1 MALTGKTNE
10 EKIWNYLVAAGLTAH
25 GAAGLM
31 GNLYA
36 ESGLVPTNLQNTY
49 EKKLGY
55 TDATY
60 TAAVDSGKYQF
71 FETDQAG
78 YGLAQWT
85 YCTRKAELI
94 DYAKC
99 CRKSIGDLEMQ
110 LDFLMKELREDFK
123 KVLAVLTTASTVK
136 EASDIVLTQFERPA
150 DQGSTVKAKR
160 ASYGQTYYNKY
171 GGGTTATGTASGNG
185 GTKMTAKEL
194 VAKAIDV
201 AKNHNTVYMWGVFG
215 APVTE
220 NVIAGKAAQYPDWYT
235 AAKQT
240 AFRKLIGKGYF
251 GFDCVCLIKALLW
264 GWTGDSS
271 KSYGGATY
279 ASNGVPDIGADAMI
293 GKCSGVSTTGWDSM
307 EIGEALWC
315 SGHIGLYIGDGLA
328 VECTPAWQNKVQITA
343 VKNIGTKDGYNAR
356 KWTKHGK
363 LPYVTY
369 DGVAETTTTQT
380 SAATAYQVGDIV
392 EFTGTKHYASANAT
406 TGPACKPGKAKVTA
420 ISKGAKHPYHLVRQT
435 GGGSTVYGWVDAA
448 DIGGSSSNANGY
460 RSHTVV
466 RGDTL
471 WALANTYLGNG
482 NRYKEIMS
490 LNGMTSTT
498 IKIGQ
503 VLKIPAK

>member
-10 EKIWNYLVAAGLTAH
+10 EKIWNYLVAAGLSAH

-36 ESGLVPTNLQNTY
+36 ESGLRPDNLQNSF

-55 TDATY
+55 TDAEY
-60 TAAVDSGKYQF
+60 TAAVDSGKYQR
-71 FETDQAG
+71 FETDGAG

-85 YCTRKAELI
+85 FCPRKAELL
-94 DYAKC
+94 DYAKS
-99 CRKSIGDLEMQ
+99 CRKSIGDLETQ
-110 LDFLMKELREDFK
+110 LGFLMMELRDSFK
-123 KVLAVLTTASTVK
+123 KVLAVLKTTDSVQ

-150 DQGSTVKAKR
+150 DMGAAVKKKR
-160 ASYGQTYYNKY
+160 AGFGQVYLNKY
-171 GGGTTATGTASGNG
+171 GGGSTATGTASGNG

-194 VAKAIDV
+194 VEKAVAI

-220 NVIAGKAAQYPDWYT
+220 SLIAAKAAQYPSWYT
-235 AAKQT
+235 AARQAT
-240 AFRKLIGKGYF
+240 FRKLIGKGYF
-251 GFDCVCLIKALLW
+251 GFDCVCLIKAILW

-271 KSYGGATY
+271 KSYGGASY
-279 ASNGVPDIGADAMI
+279 ASNGVPDIGADTMI
-293 GKCSGVSTTGWDSM
+293 GKCSDVSTTGWDSM

-369 DGVAETTTTQT
+369 DGVAEKP
-380 SAATAYQVGDIV
+380 AASTGAAYQVGDIV
-392 EFTGTKHYASANAT
+392 ELTGGKHYASANASS
-406 TGPACKPGKAKVTA
+406 GPTCKPGKAKVTA
-420 ISKGAKHPYHLVRQT
+420 IAKGAKHPYHLVRVS

-448 DIGGSSSNANGY
+448 DIASSSSNANGY
-460 RSHTVV
+460 RTHTVA
-466 RGDTL
+466 RGDSL

-482 NRYKEIMS
+482 SRYKEIMQV
-490 LNGMTSTT
+490 NGMRTTT